1 MKYLKKGL
9 YIFIP
14 LLFTLFV
21 AKTYI
26 STNNFSNNLEKILKS
41 SGLNVETGKIKI
53 KGLNKIEIED
63 LVVKDQSG
71 KEFIRAKK
79 AEAFINLLV
88 PSRISK
94 VNVYDADVT
103 IERYKNN
110 QMNVYNILKKSDSK
124 VIDRAS
130 RIGKINIIDSRLT
143 YKDFSYDKPIEKKMA
158 GVNGEMNVSKSEG
171 FDLKAKAKDK
181 GEEIGIDLSLKKPA
195 KNFLE
200 SLFSNKKVETSKFSL
215 AFDFKN
221 VKLFEEASQFI
232 PYKDVVVYDGIL
244 NGNLKI
250 QPHAITGAL
259 DVKNGTMEYKDID

>member
-130 RIGKINIIDSRLT
+130 RIGKINIIDS
-143 YKDFSYDKPIEKKMA
+143 
-158 GVNGEMNVSKSEG
+158 
-171 FDLKAKAKDK
+171 
-181 GEEIGIDLSLKKPA
+181 
-195 KNFLE
+195 
-200 SLFSNKKVETSKFSL
+200 
-215 AFDFKN
+215 
-221 VKLFEEASQFI
+221 
-232 PYKDVVVYDGIL
+232 
-244 NGNLKI
+244 
-250 QPHAITGAL
+250 
-259 DVKNGTMEYKDID
+259 